1 VISAEEPSITKMKPS
16 IFITAMTLAGMS
28 ALGQAPSGMFQY
40 EFSTS
45 SGVLLWNFSGT
56 YRAPYYLSTNDTLQL
71 SQDGRGGIVGTYLG
85 TYQTENQS
93 SDYVVGTQGSV
104 RGVGTNISVRL
115 SSSFFLAETSVSFF
129 EEIGVR
135 RQDRL
140 LLVFDPAT
148 KTLTGTDRVT
158 NTRQDVVSSPDYF
171 HSSHTKNLGSFTY
184 TQAAA
189 LVVPAK
195 SDGSWIL
202 KLDIAA
208 AGTKLSGT
216 GSILFSNGDTLEFQ
230 LTGSYSPTKQTSKV
244 LLLGSGTA
252 KGARLI
258 LSMAEPEGNILS
270 MRGTVAGQKLT
281 LP

>member
-1 VISAEEPSITKMKPS
+1 MKPS